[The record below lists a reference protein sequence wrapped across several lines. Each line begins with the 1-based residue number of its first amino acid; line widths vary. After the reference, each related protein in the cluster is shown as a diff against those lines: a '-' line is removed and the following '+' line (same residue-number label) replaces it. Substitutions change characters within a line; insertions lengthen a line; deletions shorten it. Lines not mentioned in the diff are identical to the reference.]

1 MAKGSK
7 AWYEVY
13 ERYIFEIGRE
23 ETDGLKIP
31 GISAGCLV
39 PSLGDEQQPLFEES
53 GPLLPLTAQY
63 HDRNGA
69 DDGVVRHLLLH
80 YIASI
85 VCYIGGTA
93 HYCQLV
99 ILALIPVAFLVIA
112 LSALYNK
119 WGRSRSLTETI

>member
-1 MAKGSK
+1 M
-7 AWYEVY
+7 
-13 ERYIFEIGRE
+13 
-23 ETDGLKIP
+23 
-31 GISAGCLV
+31 

-53 GPLLPLTAQY
+53 GP
-63 HDRNGA
+63 
-69 DDGVVRHLLLH
+69 LLH

-93 HYCQLV
+93 HYCQLA